1 MAKLKQT
8 DILLLEKLFEMGGG
22 YVLNFSNPSFQQFIF
37 NVSKLNIYDSK
48 YAIYGESKAKRLRA
62 FWQIESD
69 RTVGVLINEMLAYWK
84 ANRKINNIEIDK
96 DEAVIFNDCL
106 RTANRLRGVSDKIST
121 KDTSET
127 TEDDFLKR
135 EYKNINIDK
144 LEIDFSVI
152 EILKE
157 RLVEIQQCLK
167 SKSSLSVVILC
178 GSVLEGILLG
188 VAMKNMKEFNQS
200 PLSPKNKD
208 SGKVLPFQDW
218 TLSNLID
225 VAYSVDFLG
234 LDVRKFSH
242 SLRDFR
248 NYIHPY
254 LQIRSGFSPDM
265 DTAKISWQVLQAA
278 INDLTKM
285 KN

>member
-8 DILLLEKLFEMGGG
+8 EILLLEKLFEMGGG
-22 YVLNFSNPSFQQFIF
+22 YVLNFSNPSFQQFIY

-48 YAIYGESKAKRLRA
+48 YAIYGESKAKRLRV

-69 RTVGVLINEMLAYWK
+69 RIVGVLINEMLAYWRT
-84 ANRKINNIEIDK
+84 NRKINNIEINK
-96 DEAVIFNDCL
+96 NEAVIFNDCL
-106 RTANRLRGVSDKIST
+106 RTANRLRGVSDKISP

-135 EYKNINIDK
+135 EYKNINIDN
-144 LEIDFSVI
+144 LEIDISVI

-167 SKSSLSVVILC
+167 SKSSLSVVLLC
-178 GSVLEGILLG
+178 GSILEGILLG
-188 VAMKNMKEFNQS
+188 VAIKNMKDFNQS

-225 VAYSVDFLG
+225 VAYSTDFLG

-242 SLRDFR
+242 TLRDFR

-254 LQIRSGFSPDM
+254 LQIKSGFSPDM